1 MDVGLFSQE
10 ELSDMGLA
18 TSTELDFLGSLLL
31 LYLAACIIVVLM
43 VVISTAQTGT
53 IATSH

>member
-1 MDVGLFSQE
+1 
-10 ELSDMGLA
+10 MGLA

>member
-31 LYLAACIIVVLM
+31 LYLVACIIVVLM

-53 IATSH
+53 IAPSH